1 MFLQIQKKDC
11 DYNIYYFILNALL
24 GGSSIYEKKLTIM
37 MCNKDNWLTIFLK
50 RNSTSSTSSTVLYLV
65 GITEFL
71 TNVIRFIRRSFRLMM
86 KWYYV
91 ESTVAKSFDVEMI
104 RYEFSPPGKDLI
116 QIRQITLILK
126 LLLSIM
132 DVVLSSRNGRS
143 QRLLLLTYFYN
154 FIIYN
159 I

>member
-1 MFLQIQKKDC
+1 
-11 DYNIYYFILNALL
+11 
-24 GGSSIYEKKLTIM
+24 

-91 ESTVAKSFDVEMI
+91 ESTVAKSVDVEMI
-104 RYEFSPPGKDLI
+104 RHEFSPPGEMTDTDSFDSTNTEI
-116 QIRQITLILK
+116 IT
-126 LLLSIM
+126 
-132 DVVLSSRNGRS
+132 RNNGRGV
-143 QRLLLLTYFYN
+143 
-154 FIIYN
+154 IIDEWEKS
-159 I
+159 

>member
-1 MFLQIQKKDC
+1 
-11 DYNIYYFILNALL
+11 
-24 GGSSIYEKKLTIM
+24 

-91 ESTVAKSFDVEMI
+91 ESTVAKSVDVEMI
-104 RYEFSPPGKDLI
+104 RQEFSPPNERSDTDSVDNTNTEN
-116 QIRQITLILK
+116 ITRNNVRVV
-126 LLLSIM
+126 IM
-132 DVVLSSRNGRS
+132 DELEKLETITSKT
-143 QRLLLLTYFYN
+143 LL
-154 FIIYN
+154 
-159 I
+159 

>member
-1 MFLQIQKKDC
+1 
-11 DYNIYYFILNALL
+11 LNALL

-91 ESTVAKSFDVEMI
+91 ESTVAKSVDVEMI
-104 RYEFSPPGKDLI
+104 RQEFSPPNERSDTDSVDNTNTEN
-116 QIRQITLILK
+116 ITRNNVRVV
-126 LLLSIM
+126 IM
-132 DVVLSSRNGRS
+132 DELEKLETITSKT
-143 QRLLLLTYFYN
+143 LL
-154 FIIYN
+154 
-159 I
+159 